1 MPDDLTFTQLKN
13 TTGAGLGGRI
23 LVNLDPNYGPVI
35 YVNALLKDNPVDSLD
50 DKGVVEFI
58 YKLLEKCYSA
68 QVLANENAAQGNK
81 LNAFSAPTY
90 GTPKEDIDGRMRVQ
104 STQQVLARL
113 VVEEEQVI
121 GPRV

>member
-13 TTGAGLGGRI
+13 TSGGGLGGKT

-35 YVNALLKDNPVDSLD
+35 YVNALLTDNPIDSLD
-50 DKGVVEFI
+50 DKGVVEFV
-58 YKLLEKCYSA
+58 YKLLEKCYLA
-68 QVLANENAAQGNK
+68 QTLANENAAQGNK
-81 LNAFSAPTY
+81 LNAFNAATY

-113 VVEEEQVI
+113 LVEEKSII
-121 GPRV
+121 GTRV